1 MQLTQL
7 FPEHRETTVDAL
19 LSDLHLAERALDGRP
34 YLVLNMVA
42 SIDGRT
48 TIGGHVGELTS
59 AIDQRVVYGLRTQ
72 TDALLVGA
80 GTVRNE
86 RYGALFPDLPEGA
99 PQPLVVIV
107 SGRVDLPA
115 DLPLLSEPD
124 ARVVMATPHPD
135 AVLGFDTAA
144 PVEYLRLPGEGG
156 RVDCA
161 ALCAALRSEYG
172 IRAVVCEGGPSL
184 NETVI
189 SDLVVD
195 ELFLSLSPLLVGGG
209 ERTLADAAPAHDPTR
224 ARLLSAATA
233 DDYLFLRY
241 AL

>member
-1 MQLTQL
+1 MQVDRL
-7 FPEHRETTVDAL
+7 FPERGPVTVDAL
-19 LSDLHLAERALDGRP
+19 LSDLRLGDRAPDGRP

-48 TIGGHVGELTS
+48 TLGGHVGDLTS
-59 AIDQRVVYGLRTQ
+59 PVDQRVVYQLRTQ
-72 TDALLVGA
+72 ADALLVGA

-86 RYGALFPDLPEGA
+86 RYGALFPGQADP
-99 PQPLVVIV
+99 PLVVIV

-115 DLPLLSEPD
+115 DLPLLAEPD
-124 ARVVMATPHPD
+124 ARVLIATPSPD
-135 AVLGFDTAA
+135 GELGFDHAA
-144 PVEYLRLPGEGG
+144 SVDYLRLPGAGG

-161 ALCAALRSEYG
+161 ALCSALRSG
-172 IRAVVCEGGPSL
+172 HGVRSVVCEGGPSL
-184 NETVI
+184 NEALI
-189 SDLVVD
+189 SYAVVD

-209 ERTLADAAPAHDPTR
+209 ERTLADAAPSHDVR
-224 ARLLSAATA
+224 HARLVSVATE

>member
-1 MQLTQL
+1 MELAQI
-7 FPEHRETTVDAL
+7 FPGHGPTTVDAL
-19 LSDLHLAERALDGRP
+19 LSDLRLAGRAPGGRP

-48 TIGGHVGELTS
+48 TVGGHVGELTS
-59 AIDQRVVYGLRTQ
+59 AVDQRVVYRLRTQ
-72 TDALLVGA
+72 ADALMVGA
-80 GTVRNE
+80 GTARNE
-86 RYGALFPDLPEGA
+86 RYGSLFPDRPSGA

-107 SGRVDLPA
+107 SGRVDLPR

-124 ARVVMATPHPD
+124 ARILIATPDPD
-135 AVLGFDTAA
+135 AELGFDHLAS
-144 PVEYLRLPGEGG
+144 VDYLRLPGEGG

-161 ALCAALRSEYG
+161 ALCQALHDGHGVRS
-172 IRAVVCEGGPSL
+172 VVCEGGPSL
-184 NETVI
+184 NEALI
-189 SDLVVD
+189 SYDVVD

-209 ERTLADAAPAHDPTR
+209 ERTLADTAPPHAPTH
-224 ARLLSAATA
+224 ARLLSVATA